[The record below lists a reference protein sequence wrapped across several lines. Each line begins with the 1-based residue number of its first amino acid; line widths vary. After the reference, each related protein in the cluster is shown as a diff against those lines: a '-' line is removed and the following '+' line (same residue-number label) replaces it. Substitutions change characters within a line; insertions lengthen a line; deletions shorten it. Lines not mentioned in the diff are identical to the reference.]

1 MEIKGIIFSGTATD
15 RADETAAFFRSVF
28 TQEPEPLEGF
38 PAQVFNFPNGS
49 SFGVVQ
55 VPEEMATRTIGFQV
69 DDLDAAVEELQ
80 AKGIEVGDIGS
91 NQLGRY
97 IHFTAPDGRLYEL
110 VEKPA
115 P

>member
-1 MEIKGIIFSGTATD
+1 MEIKGIVFSGTATD
-15 RADETAAFFRSVF
+15 RADETIAFFAKVF
-28 TQEPEPLEGF
+28 GQEPEPLEGF
-38 PAQVFNFPNGS
+38 PAQVFNFPDGS

-69 DDLDAAVEELQ
+69 DDLDAAAAEL
-80 AKGIEVGDIGS
+80 KKNGLELGDIGS

-97 IHFTAPDGRLYEL
+97 LHFTAPDGRLYEL

-115 P
+115 

>member
-1 MEIKGIIFSGTATD
+1 MEIKGIVFSGTATAK
-15 RADETAAFFRSVF
+15 ADETTAFFRGIFS
-28 TQEPEPLEGF
+28 QEPEPLEGL
-38 PAQVFNFPNGS
+38 PAQVFDFPDGS

-69 DDLDAAVEELQ
+69 DDLDAAVQELKD
-80 AKGIEVGDIGS
+80 KGIDVGDIGS

-97 IHFTAPDGRLYEL
+97 IHFTAPDGCLYEL

-115 P
+115 

>member
-1 MEIKGIIFSGTATD
+1 MEIKGIVFSGTATD

-28 TQEPEPLEGF
+28 AQEPEPLEGF
-38 PAQVFNFPNGS
+38 PAQVFNFSDGS

-69 DDLDAAVEELQ
+69 DDLDAAATELRD
-80 AKGIEVGDIGS
+80 KGIQVGEIGS
-91 NQLGRY
+91 NLLGRY
-97 IHFTAPDGRLYEL
+97 IHFTATDGRLYEL

-115 P
+115 